1 MVNEINFEFLS
12 RAFFNITCMMHEY
25 ILIITNNEGLTSH
38 LPFLISSRINCSRCS
53 TLSLPFAS
61 TSTSLYYHI
70 YQCNYMFVL
79 ISTLN
84 ELFTSTV
91 NQVHKNSF
99 SNSFTNT
106 VQQVTDTIHQ
116 VTNTVQQVTNRVH
129 QVTNTVLCNFK
140 IIIYY
145 VYKYS
150 TVQFSSCTSRVIQI
164 NKYSAVALI
173 STLNQFMNGSLVG
186 NFKLSK

>member
-1 MVNEINFEFLS
+1 MINEINFEFLS

-25 ILIITNNEGLTSH
+25 ILIITNNEGLTLN

-53 TLSLPFAS
+53 TFNLPFAS

-91 NQVHKNSF
+91 SQVYKNSF
-99 SNSFTNT
+99 TNSFTNT
-106 VQQVTDTIHQ
+106 IHQVTDTIHQ
-116 VTNTVQQVTNRVH
+116 VTNTVVNTNS
-129 QVTNTVLCNFK
+129 K
-140 IIIYY
+140 
-145 VYKYS
+145 YKEDDF
-150 TVQFSSCTSRVIQI
+150 TDQ
-164 NKYSAVALI
+164 NAVAFSQDVLSI
-173 STLNQFMNGSLVG
+173 SSMKLPHVKPRSFLYTSHPARSQVRRVELVTAPTQG
-186 NFKLSK
+186 AS